1 MNPQPGNEVTK
12 TLDFVAF
19 HGPEIKYE
27 LCRRRD
33 RDRDRR
39 DGGRPGHGGGGV
51 RRRDRREPGPPSG
64 AGVEADPQ
72 REVEEEQ
79 RKPIILAKSER

>member
-1 MNPQPGNEVTK
+1 V
-12 TLDFVAF
+12 
-19 HGPEIKYE
+19 IKN
-27 LCRRRD
+27 LSFARRRD

-39 DGGRPGHGGGGV
+39 DGRPGHGGGGV
-51 RRRDRREPGPPSG
+51 RRRDRREPGPPAAASLEG
-64 AGVEADPQ
+64 ADPQ